1 MQSELLKQDLGGMAG
16 LVWINS
22 AAGHRTASS

>member
-1 MQSELLKQDLGGMAG
+1 MELTAHEARQADWPA
-16 LVWINS
+16 